1 MCLVTCQIILLLFN
15 VQFRFFFFL
24 FSFSNFIPLKEQA
37 AVDVI

>member
-1 MCLVTCQIILLLFN
+1 MFSN
-15 VQFRFFFFL
+15 VPNYSSFIQCTVQVFFFL